1 MQEIALVEITAVF
14 ILGALVGSFLNVCAY
29 RLPKEESVIRPG
41 SHCPH
46 CKTPIKW
53 YDNIPILS
61 FLLLKGHCRYCG
73 KPISWRYPLVE
84 LITAFLSVLVYLRFG
99 LTPAYLGFF
108 FMVAGLWVASIID
121 LEYQIIPDEI
131 SLPGILVG
139 LFFSL
144 YNPLTTPIDALLG
157 ALCGA
162 GGLYLLAEFYYFF
175 TKREGLGGGDLKLL
189 AMIGAFLGVK
199 SLIPV
204 LFLASLVGAVIGI
217 AAALWQKAKDKR
229 TFAIPFGPFLSLGAI
244 VYLFFASYL
253 EPFSHSVSST
263 VSAG

>member
-1 MQEIALVEITAVF
+1 MLETTVVEILAVF
-14 ILGALVGSFLNVCAY
+14 IFGALVGSFLNVCAY

-41 SHCPH
+41 SRCPH
-46 CKTPIKW
+46 CKSPIKW

-61 FLLLKGHCRYCG
+61 FLWLRGRCRNCG
-73 KPISWRYPLVE
+73 GQISWRYPLVE
-84 LITAFLSVLVYLRFG
+84 LITALLSVAVYLRFG

-108 FMVAGLWVASIID
+108 FLVAALWVASLID
-121 LEYQIIPDEI
+121 LEHQIIPDEI
-131 SLPGILVG
+131 SLIGILVG
-139 LFFSL
+139 LAFSL
-144 YNPLTTPIDALLG
+144 YNPLTTPTDALLG

-204 LFLASLVGAVIGI
+204 VFLASLVGAVIGI
-217 AAALWQKAKDKR
+217 ALALWQKAKDKR
-229 TFAIPFGPFLSLGAI
+229 TFAIPFGPFLSLGAV
-244 VYLFFASYL
+244 VYLFFAPYL
-253 EPFSHSVSST
+253 KPFFPWL
-263 VSAG
+263 